1 MLSTFD
7 RKVDRVGISTYILL
21 RIVRPWI
28 GLIFD
33 FTFTPVEELS
43 LPHFWWLWSGPRED
57 LADR

>member
-1 MLSTFD
+1 MLSTYD
-7 RKVDRVGISTYILL
+7 RKADRVEISTYTLL
-21 RIVRPWI
+21 RVSRPWI
-28 GLIFD
+28 ELIFD